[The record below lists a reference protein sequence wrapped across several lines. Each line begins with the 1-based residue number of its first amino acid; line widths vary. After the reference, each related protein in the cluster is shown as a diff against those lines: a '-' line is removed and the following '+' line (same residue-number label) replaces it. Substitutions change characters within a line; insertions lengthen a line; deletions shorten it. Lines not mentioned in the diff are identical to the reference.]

1 MANQIAYGFT
11 NLTDVF
17 ARRVTQ
23 VGVDIVTAAIEA
35 SVTEHNRQMD
45 ALLRLF
51 ARRTT
56 KYKARYRTPATARLQ
71 PVDNAGRARPI
82 RGGSKYDVAFPLQ
95 AGAAAWG
102 QDYVTSVK
110 MTVEEANDFTVALLS
125 ADMRWMR
132 DHILAAL
139 YTNVSWTFNDENDDI
154 GSLTVKGLANGD
166 TDTFFIPTGA
176 DSMITDTHFLA
187 QAAAIADGTN
197 PFPTIYTE
205 LREHPENGGE
215 VVALIP
221 TNLRASTEALALFRP
236 VQDPNVRPGAN
247 TAILVGDL
255 GIAVPGEIYGYCE
268 KVWLAEWRSLPDNY
282 IIAVTTN
289 GEPPL
294 GLREDEETE
303 LQGFKLVAN
312 RDDYPWYER
321 QYLRRAGFGGWN
333 RVGAVIQRIGNAG
346 YGVPSNYSSPM
357 P

>member
-1 MANQIAYGFT
+1 MANQIAWGFA

-23 VGVDIVTAAIEA
+23 VGVDVVTAAIEA
-35 SVTEHNRQMD
+35 SVAEHNRQMD

-56 KYKARYRTPATARLQ
+56 KYKTRYRTPATARLQ
-71 PVDNAGRARPI
+71 PMDNAGRARPI

-95 AGAAAWG
+95 AGGAAWG

-139 YTNVSWTFNDENDDI
+139 YANASWTFNDENDDI
-154 GSLTVKGLANGD
+154 GSLTIKGLANAD
-166 TDTFFIPTGA
+166 TDTYFVPTGA
-176 DSMITDTHFLA
+176 DGMITDQHYLA

-205 LREHPENGGE
+205 LKEHPENSGE
-215 VVALIP
+215 VLALVP
-221 TNLRASTEALALFRP
+221 TNLRASTEALSLFRP
-236 VQDPNVRPGAN
+236 VTDPNVRPGAN

-282 IIAVTTN
+282 IIAVTAN

-321 QYLRRAGFGGWN
+321 QYLRRAGFAGWN
-333 RVGAVIQRIGNAG
+333 RVGAVVQRVGN
-346 YGVPSNYSSPM
+346 GVYAVPTNYSSPM